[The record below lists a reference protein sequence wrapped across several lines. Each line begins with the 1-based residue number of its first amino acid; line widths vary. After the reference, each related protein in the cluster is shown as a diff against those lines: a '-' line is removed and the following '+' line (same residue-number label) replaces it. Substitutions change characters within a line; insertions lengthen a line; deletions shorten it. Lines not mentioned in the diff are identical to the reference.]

1 MVPDS
6 VNLYASILLMNY
18 LSTNPAMVDAEF
30 SPTPPEE
37 ASMPELQALLT
48 LLTEQAGVG
57 LQATGQ
63 EDGPGGCSVHPPH
76 SDRWRNAL

>member
-1 MVPDS
+1 
-6 VNLYASILLMNY
+6 
-18 LSTNPAMVDAEF
+18 MVDAEF

-37 ASMPELQALLT
+37 ASMPELQVMEYLLPQALLI

-57 LQATGQ
+57 LQAAGQ